1 MDLEKS
7 TGADLVSNT
16 RRIFRLG
23 ETEIRVTDSA
33 LICKNPNYSLCDAML
48 TTGVV
53 YPLEYLLSYW
63 ECRSGRSACFVF
75 NNTGCRVSLSCYL
88 GLPERLR
95 NLQRVRDF
103 NVLDVNESLAVTL
116 EDVER
121 IKPCQHGVLTNC
133 VIRKSDGGLAYNIE
147 VVAFGPDSEDEY
159 RALLRDIYVRGVR
172 APGSRDCFDSVNG
185 RDNRARGVEASGI
198 ALSPRVSRKWI
209 GSRRRALL
217 LAGIRYRGL
226 SRHGPGGGTLSSS
239 STSSLFSDRFGALF
253 ARRAPGVYFSV
264 TLLGVLVLL
273 LVVAVVVVV
282 VIVVWSGYSHAP
294 HSKGHP

>member
-1 MDLEKS
+1 MDLQKNA
-7 TGADLVSNT
+7 GADLVFNT

-23 ETEIRVTDSA
+23 ETELRVTDNA

-88 GLPERLR
+88 GFPERLR
-95 NLQRVRDF
+95 TLQRVRDF

-121 IKPCQHGVLTNC
+121 IKPCQHGVLTSC
-133 VIRKSDGGLAYNIE
+133 VIRKSNGGLSYNIE

-159 RALLRDIYVRGVR
+159 RTLLRDIYARGVR
-172 APGSRDCFDSVNG
+172 ASPNHQRLDSGSENDRD
-185 RDNRARGVEASGI
+185 VELGAL
-198 ALSPRVSRKWI
+198 ALSPRSRSRRWLTS
-209 GSRRRALL
+209 SRRRALL
-217 LAGIRYRGL
+217 LTGVRYRGAARQRL
-226 SRHGPGGGTLSSS
+226 GGGGTSSS
-239 STSSLFSDRFGALF
+239 ADPSSPVLGDRFLALF
-253 ARRAPGVYFSV
+253 ARRAAPVYFSLV
-264 TLLGVLVLL
+264 VVGLLVLL
-273 LVVAVVVVV
+273 SAVAAAVA
-282 VIVVWSGYSHAP
+282 WFGRHHASHP
-294 HSKGHP
+294 PGHP